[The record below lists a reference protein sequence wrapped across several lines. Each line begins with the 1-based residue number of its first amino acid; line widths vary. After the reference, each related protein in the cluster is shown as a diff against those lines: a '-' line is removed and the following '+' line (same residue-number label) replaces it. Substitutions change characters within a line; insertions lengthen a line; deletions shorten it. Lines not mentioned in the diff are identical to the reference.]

1 MKPKV
6 VVILGPTATGKSN
19 CGIQLALRLKTEIL
33 SGDSMLV
40 YKKMNIGTAK
50 PSDKELA
57 LVSHHFVNILEPHE
71 NFNVFDFKL
80 LAEKLI
86 LDLNAQGKIPLIV
99 GGTGLYIKALL
110 ENYDFA
116 AVDEK
121 NDLRKELEHFADEH
135 GNEALHAKLAALDK
149 GEAERLHFND
159 RRRIIRAIETVVHGD
174 KVSQDREAELAY
186 DVVVFGLRMPRE
198 QLYERINLRVDA
210 MVNDGL
216 FEETKSLLDMG
227 VPIDAQS
234 MKSIGYK
241 QIAQYYNGEF
251 TREEA
256 IDKVKQYTRN
266 FAKRQIT
273 WYNKMPYIQWFDI
286 DGHKGNYDQIAE
298 EMYQIL
304 VKKYKLL

>member
-1 MKPKV
+1 MKPRV

-19 CGIQLALRLKTEIL
+19 CGIKLALRLKTEIL

-40 YKKMNIGTAK
+40 YKNMNIGTAK

-57 LVSHHFVNILEPHE
+57 VVPHHFVNILEPNE

-80 LAEKLI
+80 MAEKLI
-86 LDLNAQGKIPLIV
+86 VDLNAQGKIPLIV

-116 AVDEK
+116 AINEK
-121 NDLRKELEHFADEH
+121 NELREELESFGDEY

-149 GEAERLHFND
+149 EEAERLHFND
-159 RRRIIRAIETVVHGD
+159 RRRIIRAIETALHGE
-174 KVSQDREAELAY
+174 KVSQERDDEIAY
-186 DVVVFGLRMPRE
+186 DAVVFGLRMSRE
-198 QLYERINLRVDA
+198 KLYERINLRVDS

-216 FEETKSLLDMG
+216 FAETKGLLDAG
-227 VPIDAQS
+227 VPLDAQS

-241 QIAQYYNGEF
+241 QVAQYFNGEL
-251 TREEA
+251 TEAEA

-266 FAKRQIT
+266 FAKRQVT
-273 WYNKMPYIQWFDI
+273 WYNKMPYIKWFDLE
-286 DGHKGNYDQIAE
+286 GYSNYDQIVE

>member
-19 CGIQLALRLKTEIL
+19 CGIKLALRLKTEIL

-40 YKKMNIGTAK
+40 YKNMNVGTAK
-50 PSDKELA
+50 PSDEELA
-57 LVSHHFVNILEPHE
+57 LVPHHFVNILEPHE

-80 LAEKLI
+80 IAEKLI
-86 LDLNAQGKIPLIV
+86 LELNSQGKIPLIV

-116 AVDEK
+116 SVDKK
-121 NDLRKELEHFADEH
+121 NALRKELENFADEY
-135 GNEALHAKLAALDK
+135 GNEALHSKLADLDNE
-149 GEAERLHFND
+149 EAGRLHFND
-159 RRRIIRAIETVVHGD
+159 RRRIIRAIETNLDGE
-174 KVSQDREAELAY
+174 KVSREREAEIAY
-186 DVVVFGLRMPRE
+186 DAVVFGLRMPRE
-198 QLYERINLRVDA
+198 QLYERINFRVDV
-210 MVNDGL
+210 MVNEGL
-216 FEETKSLLDMG
+216 FEETKSLLDSG
-227 VPIDAQS
+227 VPISAQS

-241 QIAQYYNGEF
+241 QVVQYYNGEF
-251 TREEA
+251 TRVEA

-273 WYNKMPYIQWFDI
+273 WYNKMPYIKWFDVEAYN
-286 DGHKGNYDQIAE
+286 GNYDQIVE

>member
-19 CGIQLALRLKTEIL
+19 CGIKLALRLKTEIL

-40 YKKMNIGTAK
+40 YKNMNVGTAK

-57 LVSHHFVNILEPHE
+57 LVPHHFVNILEPND

-80 LAEKLI
+80 IAEKLI

-116 AVDEK
+116 SVDGK
-121 NDLRKELEHFADEH
+121 NDLRKELESYADEY
-135 GNEALHAKLAALDK
+135 GNEALHAKLAALDIE
-149 GEAERLHFND
+149 EAERLHFND
-159 RRRIIRAIETVVHGD
+159 RRRIIRAIETVLHGE
-174 KVSQDREAELAY
+174 KVSQEREAEIVY
-186 DVVVFGLRMPRE
+186 DAVVFGLRMPRE

-210 MVNDGL
+210 MVSEGL

-227 VPIDAQS
+227 VPTTAQS

-241 QIAQYYNGEF
+241 QVAQYYNGEF
-251 TREEA
+251 TRTEA

-273 WYNKMPYIQWFDI
+273 WYNKMPYIKWFDLEAYN
-286 DGHKGNYDQIAE
+286 GNYDQIVE